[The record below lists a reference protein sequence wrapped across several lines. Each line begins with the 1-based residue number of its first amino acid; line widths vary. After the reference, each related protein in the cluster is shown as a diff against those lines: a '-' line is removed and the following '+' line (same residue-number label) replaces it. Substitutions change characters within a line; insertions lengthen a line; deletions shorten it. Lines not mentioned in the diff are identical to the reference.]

1 MRAIRSFGNRTTEL
15 RLKAILVRRSI
26 TGWKL
31 TQKML
36 LATRTFTFLRNG
48 LPFSSMDAFSTVVR
62 AAATLRGLTEPI
74 GQQK

>member
-1 MRAIRSFGNRTTEL
+1 MPKTKNPVSKARSENMRAIRSFGNRTTEL

-31 TQKML
+31 
-36 LATRTFTFLRNG
+36 
-48 LPFSSMDAFSTVVR
+48 FSSMDAFSTVVR